1 MKRSELKEIIRR
13 IVTEVRLGNQVV
25 PTNVKARQ
33 QFAKDLR
40 QDPEYQELKKLN
52 RKRSP
57 DPSGWVGNDRGW
69 IDRPGPKSIISTD
82 GYSYNYNIPNAA
94 EEDNLVDD
102 PYIDEFNVISQEEF
116 GVDYDQLGPSE
127 REWVKNEIYD
137 MRLSRVNDITR
148 SNDMKRSD
156 LKEMIRRVIKE
167 KKLTKAEKNKKEDI
181 VKGMKK
187 GGFKGDKSAMY
198 AIATAKAKKLAEAE
212 RSPEENINNIIL
224 GIKSVLDKI
233 DNTADKG
240 IQQSPEVTDGLK
252 DAYSRLVGV
261 SGKINQEG
269 RDQMKSPAG
278 YFFEDLDIGHQDDE
292 PAMLKNELARTAKM
306 AAMLYKKIK
315 AYGDTGGEVDFPQW
329 WQSNIIKAKDYLQGA
344 FDYLDGEESVA
355 KIDATMDALQLEE
368 KDPLDVVVA
377 EKKGKD
383 LDGDGDIDSDDYLKA
398 RSIAIKKAMAKK
410 K

>member
-1 MKRSELKEIIRR
+1 MKRSELE
-13 IVTEVRLGNQVV
+13 
-25 PTNVKARQ
+25 
-33 QFAKDLR
+33 
-40 QDPEYQELKKLN
+40 
-52 RKRSP
+52 
-57 DPSGWVGNDRGW
+57 
-69 IDRPGPKSIISTD
+69 
-82 GYSYNYNIPNAA
+82 
-94 EEDNLVDD
+94 
-102 PYIDEFNVISQEEF
+102 
-116 GVDYDQLGPSE
+116 
-127 REWVKNEIYD
+127 
-137 MRLSRVNDITR
+137 
-148 SNDMKRSD
+148 
-156 LKEMIRRVIKE
+156 EMIRRVVKE
-167 KKLTKAEKNKKEDI
+167 KKLTTAEKRKKEDI

-212 RSPEENINNIIL
+212 RSPEENINNIVL

-240 IQQSPEVTDGLK
+240 IQQSPEVIDGLK
-252 DAYSRLVGV
+252 EAYSRLVGV
-261 SGKINQEG
+261 SGKINQER
-269 RDQMKSPAG
+269 RDQLTPSTG

>member
-1 MKRSELKEIIRR
+1 MKRSELE
-13 IVTEVRLGNQVV
+13 
-25 PTNVKARQ
+25 
-33 QFAKDLR
+33 
-40 QDPEYQELKKLN
+40 
-52 RKRSP
+52 
-57 DPSGWVGNDRGW
+57 
-69 IDRPGPKSIISTD
+69 
-82 GYSYNYNIPNAA
+82 
-94 EEDNLVDD
+94 
-102 PYIDEFNVISQEEF
+102 
-116 GVDYDQLGPSE
+116 
-127 REWVKNEIYD
+127 
-137 MRLSRVNDITR
+137 
-148 SNDMKRSD
+148 
-156 LKEMIRRVIKE
+156 EMIRRVVKE

-187 GGFKGDKSAMY
+187 SFKGDKSAMY
-198 AIATAKAKKLAEAE
+198 AIATAKAKELAEAN
-212 RSPEENINNIIL
+212 RSPEENINNIIFS
-224 GIKSVLDKI
+224 IKSVLDKI

-240 IQQSPEVTDGLK
+240 IQQSPEVIDGLRE
-252 DAYSRLVGV
+252 AYSRLVGV
-261 SGKINQEG
+261 SGKINQERRG
-269 RDQMKSPAG
+269 QLTPSTG

-306 AAMLYKKIK
+306 AAMLYKKMK
-315 AYGDTGGEVDFPQW
+315 AYGDMGSEVDFPQW

-383 LDGDGDIDSDDYLKA
+383 LDGDSDIDSDDYLKA